1 MSVQDMR
8 AELKLLR
15 QEHPDHQPVSK
26 MKKADISS
34 LLEKMKQKTEITPA
48 TAMMKAEPMKEK
60 GDATAPKEKPMK
72 AEKAMKE
79 PKKAEK
85 KDAAPKKAEKAEK
98 PMKEKESKKKETIAE
113 RMARIR
119 EMKKKE

>member
-48 TAMMKAEPMKEK
+48 TAMMKAEPMTEGQRKEK

-72 AEKAMKE
+72 AEPKIPSKGKASKGKAE
-79 PKKAEK
+79 PEKKA
-85 KDAAPKKAEKAEK
+85 DAPKK
-98 PMKEKESKKKETIAE
+98 KESISE

-119 EMKKKE
+119 EMRKKD